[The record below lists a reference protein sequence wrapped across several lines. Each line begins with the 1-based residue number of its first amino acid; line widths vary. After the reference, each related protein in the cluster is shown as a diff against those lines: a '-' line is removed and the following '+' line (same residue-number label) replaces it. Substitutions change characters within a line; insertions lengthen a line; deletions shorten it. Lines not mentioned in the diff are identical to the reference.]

1 MEQTTVELHSST
13 RGLND
18 DVDCLLGVARG
29 GGASGPT
36 ADWLCCLGVTL
47 GAVDRG
53 VIDGT
58 FCSLGVVVLE
68 LLDLGV
74 TLSTLG
80 TFLPSGTTLGAS
92 NKGTGGNLGAACCW

>member
-18 DVDCLLGVARG
+18 DVDCLLGVTRG

-36 ADWLCCLGVTL
+36 AAWWRCLGFTL

-58 FCSLGVVVLE
+58 SCSLGVVVLE

-74 TLSTLG
+74 TLSTFG
-80 TFLPSGTTLGAS
+80 TFLLSGTTLGAS
-92 NKGTGGNLGAACCW
+92 NKGTGGSWAAACC